1 LWYYNS
7 TAINKEVERKVNIS
21 VTRKKAGVTQGELAE
36 KLGVTQ
42 GAVSQWENGD
52 TKPSVELLPKL
63 ASVLGC
69 TIDDLFRKDEAN

>member
-1 LWYYNS
+1 M
-7 TAINKEVERKVNIS
+7 NIS
-21 VTRKKAGVTQGELAE
+21 VARKKAGVTQGELAE
-36 KLGVTQ
+36 KIGVTQ

-69 TIDDLFRKDEAN
+69 TIDELFRTDDGGEANG